1 MALHGH
7 KRFVKTLNRGPN
19 AGKRLEFAVGDDGS
33 SRPVRVVRDGSR
45 PTLPRQAASQAT
57 GALATGRTR
66 SAQASAFGKE
76 TSAAARAGTLAGT
89 DVAARAQAKP
99 SKRKRRT

>member
-33 SRPVRVVRDGSR
+33 SRPVRVVRDGGR
-45 PTLPRQAASQAT
+45 PILPRQAASP
-57 GALATGRTR
+57 
-66 SAQASAFGKE
+66 ASAFGKE
-76 TSAAARAGTLAGT
+76 TAADARAGTLAGT
-89 DVAARAQAKP
+89 DVSARAQAKP

>member
-7 KRFVKTLNRGPN
+7 KRFTKTLARGPN

-33 SRPVRVVRDGSR
+33 SRPVRVVRDGGR
-45 PTLPRQAASQAT
+45 PATLPRQAASQAT

-66 SAQASAFGKE
+66 PA
-76 TSAAARAGTLAGT
+76 
-89 DVAARAQAKP
+89 
-99 SKRKRRT
+99 KRKTR

>member
-45 PTLPRQAASQAT
+45 LASLPRQAASP
-57 GALATGRTR
+57 
-66 SAQASAFGKE
+66 ASAFGKE
-76 TSAAARAGTLAGT
+76 TAAAARAGTLAGT
-89 DVAARAQAKP
+89 DVSARAQAKP